1 MVSIDKYFELVKQ
14 TPSKKW
20 NPQEDNYYVVFNT
33 IHNQYATFTVNDFFV
48 DPLRRYYTKEA
59 AYGLVREL
67 NRQLK
72 EQQCK

>member
-1 MVSIDKYFELVKQ
+1 MLEIDEYFKLIKQ
-14 TPSKKW
+14 APSKKW
-20 NPQEDNYYVVFNT
+20 NPQEDNYFIVFSIVN
-33 IHNQYATFTVNDFFV
+33 NQYMTFTVNDFFV

-72 EQQCK
+72 EQPCK